1 LFEFLDIDAN
11 VSDVEI
17 TDEMFNK
24 VIEEIK
30 SNDRETRD
38 RGITKILLI
47 DSVVDFNGFRSNTNF

>member
-1 LFEFLDIDAN
+1 MLVSDSIPLHFLFEFLDIDAN

-38 RGITKILLI
+38 RGITKYC
-47 DSVVDFNGFRSNTNF
+47 